1 MYRPSLIIQRVA
13 LTAALPLVVGVAGL
27 HLGCAKPQTMVSA
40 SGVPASEG
48 TVKATVGDNGNTKV
62 SIRVKHLAPP
72 SKIASD
78 AVVYVVWLQPRNAA
92 KQNIGALVLN
102 DNLEGSLDTMTPHN
116 RFMITVTP
124 EPGGKVAEPTHEPV
138 FTADVEHPG

>member
-1 MYRPSLIIQRVA
+1 MKPPTLIIQCGVLVVA
-13 LTAALPLVVGVAGL
+13 LPALAALSLL
-27 HLGCAKPQTMVSA
+27 HLGCAKPQPMVSA
-40 SGVPASEG
+40 SEVPASQG

-78 AVVYVVWLQPRNAA
+78 AVVYVVWLQPRNAT

-102 DNLEGSLDTMTPHN
+102 DNLEGSLDTVTPHS
-116 RFMITVTP
+116 RFLITVTP

-138 FTADVEHPG
+138 FTAEVEHPS